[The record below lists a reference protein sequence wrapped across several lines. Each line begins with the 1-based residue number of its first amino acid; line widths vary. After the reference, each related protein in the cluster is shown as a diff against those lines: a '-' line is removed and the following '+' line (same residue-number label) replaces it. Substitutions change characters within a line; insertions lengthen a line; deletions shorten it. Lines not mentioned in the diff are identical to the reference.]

1 MTDAQLQVFLTRDHV
16 LEQILDDLALDLSAL
31 GIRVIRGPESRPGE
45 KTLYPPEDWPRLFGK
60 TDVAVF
66 TSRGIASAELM
77 RASPR
82 LRGIVN
88 VAIGLET
95 VDLKAADE
103 LGIIVGHGAV
113 PENYLGMA
121 EAAVML
127 ILNLRYQLRATEQV
141 LRGQRQRPPARPE
154 AQHARMLYRSTVG
167 MLGFGR
173 IAGAVANRLR
183 PFGVTMISHSPTTR
197 PDRFP
202 EDVTQVDFDTLMRK
216 SDIVAIF
223 AESNSNTRGMIGK
236 RALSLMKPTAYLLNV
251 ARGDLLDEA
260 AVERALRERRIAG
273 AALDVSQVEPLPMD
287 SPLRTLDNA
296 ILTPHMVGHTLEL
309 YEALAPAALENI
321 TRILR
326 GDLPLYCKNPH
337 IEQKWRERLALL
349 A

>member
-1 MTDAQLQVFLTRDHV
+1 MPQTQQQVFLPRDHV
-16 LEQILDDLALDLSAL
+16 LGQVLDGLAQDLTAR
-31 GIRVIRGPESRPGE
+31 GVRVVRGPESRPGE
-45 KTLYPPEDWPRLFGK
+45 KFSYPPADWPRWFGA

-66 TSRGIASAELM
+66 TSRSIASAELM
-77 RASPR
+77 RAAPR

-95 VDLKAADE
+95 VDLAAADE

-127 ILNLRYQLRATEQV
+127 MLNLRYQLRATEQV
-141 LRGQRQRPPARPE
+141 LRGQRPRPAARPD
-154 AQHARMLYRSTVG
+154 AQHARMLRGSTVG

-173 IAGAVANRLR
+173 IAGTVAERLR
-183 PFGVTMISHSPTTR
+183 PFGVNMIAHSPTTKAE
-197 PDRFP
+197 RFP
-202 EDVTQVDFDTLMRK
+202 ADVARVDFDTLMRE
-216 SDIVAIF
+216 SDIVCVF
-223 AESNSNTRGMIGK
+223 AESNASTRGMVGE
-236 RALSLMKPTAYLLNV
+236 RALSLMKPSAYLLNV

-273 AALDVSQVEPLPMD
+273 AALDVSVVEPLPMD

-296 ILTPHMVGHTLEL
+296 ILTPHLVGHTREL

-326 GDLPLYCKNPH
+326 GELPLYCKNPLV
-337 IEQKWRERLALL
+337 ESRWRSRIAALA
-349 A
+349 